1 MHPALTQHG
10 EDLLRLI
17 RTNIVVRKDAFY
29 IFNALFNDLR
39 IVGAAILAQQKLKD
53 IDRHIRA
60 FLDFLGQI
68 LANDFAVKE
77 STQLLIDDDVGI
89 FR

>member
-1 MHPALTQHG
+1 MHSALTQHG
-10 EDLLRLI
+10 EDLLCLI
-17 RTNIVVRKDAFY
+17 RTNIVIRKNALY
-29 IFNALFNDLR
+29 IFNTLFDDLR
-39 IVGAAILAQQKLKD
+39 IVGATILAQQKLKD
-53 IDRHIRA
+53 IDRHIRT

-68 LANDFAVKE
+68 LANNFAVKE